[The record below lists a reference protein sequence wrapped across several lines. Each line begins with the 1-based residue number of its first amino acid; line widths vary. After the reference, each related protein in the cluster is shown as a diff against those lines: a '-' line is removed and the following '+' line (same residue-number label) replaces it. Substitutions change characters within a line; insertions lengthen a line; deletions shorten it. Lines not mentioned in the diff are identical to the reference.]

1 MPGEWCGRGL
11 WISEEARVHPSAYRL
26 MEGYTFVGPNAVIG
40 RGASL
45 SGTVAIGNDCPV
57 SNGATVRQSV
67 LLPGSSVGSGAYLE
81 DCIVGPG
88 YKIRAGERIRGGALV
103 RGVA

>member
-1 MPGEWCGRGL
+1 
-11 WISEEARVHPSAYRL
+11 
-26 MEGYTFVGPNAVIG
+26 MEGYAFVGNEAMMG

-45 SGTVAIGNDCPV
+45 SETVAICDDCQM
-57 SNGATVRQSV
+57 SDGTTVRRSV

-88 YKIRAGERIRGGALV
+88 YKVRPGEWIRGGALV
-103 RGVA
+103 RGAARF

>member
-1 MPGEWCGRGL
+1 
-11 WISEEARVHPSAYRL
+11 
-26 MEGYTFVGPNAVIG
+26 MEGYAFVGSNAVIG

-45 SGTVAIGNDCPV
+45 SGTATVGDGCRV
-57 SNGATVRQSV
+57 SNGATVKQSV

-88 YKIRAGERIRGGALV
+88 YEIRPSDRIRGGALV
-103 RGVA
+103 RGAA